1 VTDPKII
8 DVLIAKERM
17 EYQETMNC
25 WKMNDQLLGLLV
37 HRDGGKPVDGTFLQ
51 KFYQGESLVSPV
63 VFLPGEG
70 PFPSLLLVAFGFQ
83 IQCLGVNSILIV
95 CSQGGTSRRYDQQL
109 PECSSAQPNR
119 IPTSSRLLFYIEAR
133 ALSNTVSS
141 PVTREFK
148 VLNTT
153 STSRSIVSRVN
164 VVNAATGYIRAI
176 NALEQM
182 MTKVPSQTISK

>member
-1 VTDPKII
+1 
-8 DVLIAKERM
+8 
-17 EYQETMNC
+17 MNC

-70 PFPSLLLVAFGFQ
+70 PFPSSLLVAFGFQ